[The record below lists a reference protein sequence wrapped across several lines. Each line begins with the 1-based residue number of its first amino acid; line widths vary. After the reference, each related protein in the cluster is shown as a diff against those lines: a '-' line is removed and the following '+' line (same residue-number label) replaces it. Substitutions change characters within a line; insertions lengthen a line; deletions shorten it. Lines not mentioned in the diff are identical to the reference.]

1 MALPD
6 LSGVIAFRLC
16 GQGFGLPVD
25 RVREVVPIA
34 WLDRPPHLPSLVQGI
49 LNLGGQ
55 AVPVLRLDR
64 LLGLGDG
71 AFGLDASILVMR
83 PGDGASAPLGLLVEH
98 VDAVRPAEAFS
109 PMGMAPE
116 QSFNGCL
123 ADALERDGQVVHLL
137 SWERLLLA
145 QERERLNEFQ
155 AMAQARL
162 ADMAEPHP

>member
-1 MALPD
+1 MAGPD

-34 WLDRPPHLPSLVQGI
+34 WLDRPPQLPSLVRGI

-71 AFGLDASILVMR
+71 SFGLDASILVMR
-83 PGDGASAPLGLLVEH
+83 PGEGASAPLGLLVEH
-98 VDAVRPAEAFS
+98 VDSVRPADEFS
-109 PMGMAPE
+109 PMGLVPE
-116 QSFNGCL
+116 HSFNGCL
-123 ADALERDGQVVHLL
+123 VDSLGRDGQVVHLL
-137 SWERLLLA
+137 SWERLLLE
-145 QERERLNEFQ
+145 QERDRLNEFQ
-155 AMAQARL
+155 ALLQLRL
-162 ADMAEPHP
+162 ADITDSGP